1 MLHPDF
7 GVISR
12 PQTPS
17 SGFAEVP
24 STAANSIQ
32 K

>member
-7 GVISR
+7 GIISR

-17 SGFAEVP
+17 SGFVEVP
-24 STAANSIQ
+24 TPGANSNQ